1 MKAKDIQALRAKLVL
16 TQSALAAKCG
26 VSTRTV
32 QGWEQGKPPSG
43 SAKIILSVLAHEWCA
58 SRTQS

>member
-16 TQSALAAKCG
+16 TQKALAAKCG

-32 QGWEQGKPPSG
+32 QGWEQGKRPSG
-43 SAKIILSVLAHEWCA
+43 AALVVLNILGV
-58 SRTQS
+58 R